1 MVNVVRGVAD
11 GCELAGCALIGGETA
26 EMPGMYQ
33 SGEYDLAGFSVGVVE
48 RATMLPDGTVASGDV
63 VIGVASSGVH
73 SNGLSLVRAL
83 VQQAGLSY
91 TDTAPWNSAKTVGAD
106 LLTPTRIYIRSVLPL
121 MKAGKVK
128 AAAHITGGGLLE
140 NLPRSL
146 PAHCAAELDPA
157 KWELPASIRWA
168 ISRGVLPEEA
178 LPTFNCG
185 IGFCL
190 VVAAESADAVTA

>member
-1 MVNVVRGVAD
+1 M
-11 GCELAGCALIGGETA
+11 LANCALIGGETA
-26 EMPGMYQ
+26 EMPGMYAA
-33 SGEYDLAGFSVGVVE
+33 GEYDVAGFSCGVVE
-48 RATMLPDGTVASGDV
+48 RHTMLPKGNVAAGDV
-63 VIGVASSGVH
+63 VIGIASSGVH
-73 SNGLSLVRAL
+73 SNGLSLMRAL
-83 VQQAGLSY
+83 VQQAALSY
-91 TDTAPWNSAKTVGAD
+91 ADPAPWNKKKTVGAD

-146 PAHCAAELDPA
+146 PAECAAKLDPTT
-157 KWELPASIRWA
+157 WELPPSIRWA

-178 LPTFNCG
+178 LRTFNCG

-190 VVAAESADAVTA
+190 IVPASKAAEVTAELRAAG

>member
-1 MVNVVRGVAD
+1 M
-11 GCELAGCALIGGETA
+11 IG
-26 EMPGMYQ
+26 
-33 SGEYDLAGFSVGVVE
+33 
-48 RATMLPDGTVASGDV
+48 LP
-63 VIGVASSGVH
+63 SSGVH
-73 SNGLSLVRAL
+73 SNGLSLMRAL

-146 PAHCAAELDPA
+146 PAECAADLDA
-157 KWELPASIRWA
+157 TAWELPAPIRWG
-168 ISRGVLPEEA
+168 ISRGVMPQEA
-178 LPTFNCG
+178 LRTFNCG

-190 VVAAESADAVTA
+190 VV